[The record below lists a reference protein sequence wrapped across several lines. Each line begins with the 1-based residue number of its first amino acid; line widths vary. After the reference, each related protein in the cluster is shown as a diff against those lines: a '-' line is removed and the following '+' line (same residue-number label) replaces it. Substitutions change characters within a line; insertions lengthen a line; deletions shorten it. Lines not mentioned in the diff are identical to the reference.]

1 MAKKS
6 TYEELEQRIKE
17 LEEESVKSKR
27 IEAALRESEERY
39 RQIFNI
45 APAGIYEVDFRTGKL
60 VNVNDA
66 ICEYSGYT
74 KDELLSMNAI
84 DLLTEESKKRFL
96 NRTSKILKGES
107 IPNNVEYAIY
117 KRDGSEIWLSI
128 NNKFIYEG
136 DDLVGATVIAQDT
149 TEHRK
154 VEEALRESEERYRE
168 LFERSLD
175 CIYIHDF
182 EGNFIDA
189 NPNAL
194 DLLGYTKEG
203 ITSLNFASLLSEDQ
217 LLMAFNELR
226 GVIEKGVQNNLSEYK
241 IRKKNG
247 DYVYVESKGSL
258 IHKDG
263 EPYAIMGIARDITER
278 KQADEKLMKLYDE
291 LEKRVEKRT
300 RDLAK
305 INKEL
310 GIKTV
315 NLEETNTAMKV
326 LLKRRN
332 EDKLETEEKI
342 LANINELIKPLI
354 DTLKGT
360 KLDKR
365 QSTCLEILETNL
377 RDIVSP
383 FSRELGSKYWRLT
396 PMEFKVANFVRSG
409 KTTKEIAEL
418 LHLATSTIDTYRNN
432 IRKKLEIKNRKINL
446 KTYLFDLE

>member
-418 LHLATSTIDTYRNN
+418 LHLATSTI
-432 IRKKLEIKNRKINL
+432 
-446 KTYLFDLE
+446 